1 MERPSW
7 KFFEEDK
14 NIFPFRQYTVSP
26 IDIKKVFDTDPNYKN
41 YKIVCI
47 VEKLKISQEESLK
60 IKKEKID
67 DNSFTIN
74 KEASG

>member
-14 NIFPFRQYTVSP
+14 NIFPFRQYAVSP

-47 VEKLKISQEESLK
+47 VEKLKIS
-60 IKKEKID
+60 
-67 DNSFTIN
+67 
-74 KEASG
+74 